1 MEQSQ
6 KGDTMTDFLNF
17 LNTANLDQLTK
28 VPGFTRPIAGNIIAA
43 RPFNSVDDCLKV
55 KGVGKSLLIRMQSF
69 AEAQENESENRAMIP
84 AEEEALPAPVE
95 QNQPAQESVKD
106 QPSFLTRLGRAF
118 ANFLRALLR
127 LVILVLVIGGI
138 GAGLYYGL
146 RYINKTLI
154 TLEKNTA
161 RVGELDDE
169 VANLQIQL
177 NEMNSR
183 MDFIETSVEMRS
195 ASLDKLE
202 KIQATLETQIKENND
217 KSLRELKYEVMMTR
231 ALDMLGRARLYLAQ
245 SNFGLAK
252 VDVQSARDLLFELQT
267 ETGDDML
274 LRVIARLDLAL
285 GNLPAFPVVAS
296 GDLEIAWQILMG
308 GGTPMI
314 TAPEPT
320 LGATPTAT
328 P

>member
-1 MEQSQ
+1 MS
-6 KGDTMTDFLNF
+6 DFLNF
-17 LNTANLDQLTK
+17 LNTADIETLT
-28 VPGFTRPIAGNIIAA
+28 NIQGITHPVARNITAA
-43 RPFNSVDDCLKV
+43 RPFISVDDCLKV
-55 KGVGKSLLIRMQSF
+55 KGMGKSLLIRMQSF

-95 QNQPAQESVKD
+95 QNQPARESNEEM
-106 QPSFLTRLGRAF
+106 PSFFSRLGRTF
-118 ANFLRALLR
+118 VSFLRALLR

-146 RYINKTLI
+146 PYINKTLI

-161 RVGELDDE
+161 RVSELDDE

-183 MDFIETSVEMRS
+183 VDIIETSVETRS

-217 KSLRELKYEVMMTR
+217 KSLRELKYEVVMTR

-267 ETGDDML
+267 ETGDDVL
-274 LRVIARLDLAL
+274 SQVIARLDLAL
-285 GNLPAFPVVAS
+285 RNLPDFPVVAA

>member
-1 MEQSQ
+1 MS
-6 KGDTMTDFLNF
+6 DFLNF
-17 LNTANLDQLTK
+17 LNTADIETLT
-28 VPGFTRPIAGNIIAA
+28 NIQGITHPVARNITAA
-43 RPFNSVDDCLKV
+43 RPFISVDDCLKV
-55 KGVGKSLLIRMQSF
+55 KGMGKSLLIRMQSF
-69 AEAQENESENRAMIP
+69 AEAQDDNSENIAMIP
-84 AEEEALPAPVE
+84 AEGYALPVPIGK
-95 QNQPAQESVKD
+95 NQPAQESVKD

-118 ANFLRALLR
+118 ANFLRVLLR

-183 MDFIETSVEMRS
+183 VDIIETSVETRS

-202 KIQATLETQIKENND
+202 KIQATLEAQIKENND

-274 LRVIARLDLAL
+274 LQVIARLDLAL

>member
-1 MEQSQ
+1 MS
-6 KGDTMTDFLNF
+6 DFLNF
-17 LNTANLDQLTK
+17 LNTADIETLT
-28 VPGFTRPIAGNIIAA
+28 NIQGITHPVARNITAA
-43 RPFNSVDDCLKV
+43 RPFISVDDCLKV
-55 KGVGKSLLIRMQSF
+55 KGMGKSLLIRMQSF

-95 QNQPAQESVKD
+95 QNQPARESNEEM
-106 QPSFLTRLGRAF
+106 PSFFSRLGRTF
-118 ANFLRALLR
+118 VSFLRALLR

-146 RYINKTLI
+146 PYINKTLI

-161 RVGELDDE
+161 RVSELDDE

-183 MDFIETSVEMRS
+183 VDIIETSVETRS

-202 KIQATLETQIKENND
+202 KIQATLEAQIKENND

-267 ETGDDML
+267 ETGDDVL
-274 LRVIARLDLAL
+274 SQVIARLDLAL
-285 GNLPAFPVVAS
+285 RNLPDFPVVAA

>member
-1 MEQSQ
+1 MS
-6 KGDTMTDFLNF
+6 DFLNF
-17 LNTANLDQLTK
+17 LNTADIETLT
-28 VPGFTRPIAGNIIAA
+28 NIQGITHPVARNITAA
-43 RPFNSVDDCLKV
+43 RPFISVDDCLKV
-55 KGVGKSLLIRMQSF
+55 KGMGKSLLIRMQSF
-69 AEAQENESENRAMIP
+69 AEAQDDNSENIAMIP
-84 AEEEALPAPVE
+84 AEGYALPVPIGK
-95 QNQPAQESVKD
+95 NQPAQESVKD

-252 VDVQSARDLLFELQT
+252 VDVQSARDLLAELQNDREADRLAQT
-267 ETGDDML
+267 
-274 LRVIARLDLAL
+274 ISRLDLAL
-285 GNLPAFPVVAS
+285 RNLPDFPVVAA

>member
-1 MEQSQ
+1 MS
-6 KGDTMTDFLNF
+6 DFLNF
-17 LNTANLDQLTK
+17 LNTADIETLT
-28 VPGFTRPIAGNIIAA
+28 NIQGITHPVARNITAA
-43 RPFNSVDDCLKV
+43 RPFISVDDCLKV
-55 KGVGKSLLIRMQSF
+55 KGMGKSLLTRMQSF
-69 AEAQENESENRAMIP
+69 AVAQDDNSENRAMIP

-95 QNQPAQESVKD
+95 QNQPARESNEEM
-106 QPSFLTRLGRAF
+106 PSFFSRLGQTF
-118 ANFLRALLR
+118 VSFLRALLR
-127 LVILVLVIGGI
+127 LVIIVLVIGGI

-146 RYINKTLI
+146 PYINKTLI

-161 RVGELDDE
+161 RVSELDDE

-183 MDFIETSVEMRS
+183 VDIIETSVEMRS

-202 KIQATLETQIKENND
+202 KIQTTLETQIKENND

-267 ETGDDML
+267 ETGDDVL
-274 LRVIARLDLAL
+274 SQVIARLDLAL
-285 GNLPAFPVVAS
+285 G
-296 GDLEIAWQILMG
+296 
-308 GGTPMI
+308 
-314 TAPEPT
+314 
-320 LGATPTAT
+320 
-328 P
+328 

>member
-1 MEQSQ
+1 MS
-6 KGDTMTDFLNF
+6 DFLNF
-17 LNTANLDQLTK
+17 LNTADIETLT
-28 VPGFTRPIAGNIIAA
+28 NIQGITHPVARNITAA
-43 RPFNSVDDCLKV
+43 RPFISVDDCLKV
-55 KGVGKSLLIRMQSF
+55 KGMGKSLLIRMQSF

-95 QNQPAQESVKD
+95 QNQPARESNEEM
-106 QPSFLTRLGRAF
+106 PSFFSRLGRTF
-118 ANFLRALLR
+118 VSFLRALLR
-127 LVILVLVIGGI
+127 LVIIVLVIGGI

-146 RYINKTLI
+146 PYINKTLI

-161 RVGELDDE
+161 RVSELDDE

-267 ETGDDML
+267 ETGDDVL
-274 LRVIARLDLAL
+274 SQVIARLDLAL

>member
-1 MEQSQ
+1 MS
-6 KGDTMTDFLNF
+6 DFLNF
-17 LNTANLDQLTK
+17 LNTADIETLT
-28 VPGFTRPIAGNIIAA
+28 NIQGITHPVARNITAA
-43 RPFNSVDDCLKV
+43 RPFISVDDCLKV
-55 KGVGKSLLIRMQSF
+55 KGMGKSLLTRMQSF
-69 AEAQENESENRAMIP
+69 AEAQDDNSENRAMIP

-95 QNQPAQESVKD
+95 QNQPARESNEEM
-106 QPSFLTRLGRAF
+106 PSFFSRLGRTF
-118 ANFLRALLR
+118 VSFLRALLR

-146 RYINKTLI
+146 PYINKTLI

-161 RVGELDDE
+161 RVSELDDE

-202 KIQATLETQIKENND
+202 KIQATLEAQIKENND

-267 ETGDDML
+267 ETGDDVL
-274 LRVIARLDLAL
+274 SQVIARLDLAL
-285 GNLPAFPVVAS
+285 RNLPDFPVVAA